1 MKIKLAIQLKKTLKL
16 IIMGIEIMKRMI
28 IIGMEIMER
37 MRKKY
42 EYPSQAKRQV
52 KRQENMPKSMD
63 KMEENGGEKIHTY
76 Q

>member
-1 MKIKLAIQLKKTLKL
+1 
-16 IIMGIEIMKRMI
+16 MGMEFMKRM
-28 IIGMEIMER
+28 
-37 MRKKY
+37 RKNN
-42 EYPSQAKRQV
+42 EYFSQAKRKA

>member
-1 MKIKLAIQLKKTLKL
+1 
-16 IIMGIEIMKRMI
+16 MKRMI
-28 IIGMEIMER
+28 IMGMEIMKR

-42 EYPSQAKRQV
+42 EYPSQAKRQ
-52 KRQENMPKSMD
+52 ENMPK

>member
-1 MKIKLAIQLKKTLKL
+1 
-16 IIMGIEIMKRMI
+16 MGIEIMKRMI
-28 IIGMEIMER
+28 IMGMEIMKR

-42 EYPSQAKRQV
+42 EYPSQAKRQ
-52 KRQENMPKSMD
+52 ENMPKSME

>member
-1 MKIKLAIQLKKTLKL
+1 MGMKF
-16 IIMGIEIMKRMI
+16 MR
-28 IIGMEIMER
+28 R
-37 MRKKY
+37 MRKNN
-42 EYPSQAKRQV
+42 EYLSKAKRKA